1 MFVSELH
8 FESLTGRC
16 RVFFVPNLTAEPSR
30 AKLMLEGLIQCH
42 SLSLKATDQVAVF
55 DES

>member
-1 MFVSELH
+1 M
-8 FESLTGRC
+8 
-16 RVFFVPNLTAEPSR
+16 PNLTAEPSR
-30 AKLMLEGLIQCH
+30 AKLMLEGLVQCH